1 LFMNCSRAA
10 PKMSMKSK
18 LGRDFYLQST
28 LVVAKTLIGKEFVL
42 SRGGRTL
49 SGRIVETEAY
59 IGEDDPA
66 CHARYGLT
74 KRNAIMY
81 GVGGFIYVYFVYGM
95 HNMLN
100 FVTEEEGTPAA
111 VLIRTLEPLE
121 GADSMKAL
129 RKCEEILQLTNGPG
143 KLCQA
148 FGITVKDSGIDLTGD
163 VAYVIDGGYRPH
175 KIAQTSRIGIKVG
188 QEKLWRFYEA
198 ENRFVSGK

>member
-1 LFMNCSRAA
+1 MNYCRAV

-18 LGRDFYLQST
+18 LGRDFYLQPT
-28 LVVAKTLIGKEFVL
+28 LIVAKALIGKEFIL
-42 SRGGRTL
+42 SRGGHTL

-59 IGEDDPA
+59 IGENDPA

-74 KRNAIMY
+74 KRNAVMY
-81 GVGGFIYVYFVYGM
+81 GVGGFTYVYFVYGM

-100 FVTEEEGTPAA
+100 FVTEKANSPAA
-111 VLIRTLEPLE
+111 VLIRALEPLE

-129 RKCEEILQLTNGPG
+129 RKCEDTLLLTNGPG

-148 FGITVKDSGIDLTGD
+148 FGITVKDTGIDLTGD
-163 VAYVIDGGYRPH
+163 IAHVIDRGYRPH
-175 KIAQTSRIGIKVG
+175 KIAQTSRVGIKDG

-198 ENRFVSGK
+198 ENKFVSGK